1 VVFEAREKLAE
12 EFVDA
17 LAGLFLY
24 MVVRI
29 PKGLAA
35 KANGIG
41 RAIAR
46 PSIAHVEAL

>member
-1 VVFEAREKLAE
+1 
-12 EFVDA
+12 VDA

-46 PSIAHVEAL
+46 PSIAHVEALWVIPPIAFRARP